1 MSSEAPWTPDDLDN
15 LLASVPTRNRA
26 RETDIESR
34 PTQFVLPPPY
44 DPRSG
49 HPPQNTPP
57 ARTTNIGV
65 LANRIENFNQETR
78 RRDVLDGT
86 EIDRAG
92 LRDSPAFFLP
102 PEWSSAWSA
111 GAEALRPSGTCGVL
125 IVVSRRGYGVTT
137 FAQHLAARHST
148 DSVLLDLEADWSHP
162 SVGRLPIEPRH
173 TLLLELKDPETD
185 RFDSGFMHHLAS
197 YAGKLRQCGSRLI
210 LTVTT
215 ELLKG
220 HHPPSGAGIEV
231 VRLTAPPDAQQLV
244 EHRLKAKGHASLV
257 QYVRSTSA
265 RNSIRGRDAVEA
277 VRCVETVL
285 QQWSAHQRQR
295 TGPGDSSTPGLI
307 ARPVRVEHLA
317 SQTAPPDGLQSE
329 IELALADWRAD
340 FDVLFGDPGERPVA
354 EKSPLSLSDRC
365 LLLTLAVHRVAPA
378 SVIGADAHALEAA
391 VVTESGGPRPVS
403 SPSLGTIFARRGLR
417 PRLAAMSAEVDP
429 QDRVTFDRPGYAE
442 AVIDYAW
449 DNFPP
454 LRDVLLAW
462 LVHLPIRSRAE
473 ADPAPRALSALILR
487 HGKAEH
493 LDKVKDLT
501 VDANRASLLVDV
513 TEQVLADEHMSG
525 TAWRLLTKWAKQ
537 GKPLRA
543 VVADVCRRVLT
554 SADSTPRARR
564 LAMTRVRN
572 LVQTDDLDIR
582 AQVLDILDG
591 LAGTTDTR
599 PLLVREVDN
608 WLVKDW
614 PPSAGRLALLALM
627 SCTDARLPWLLGA
640 NSPFEDTQLRRG
652 LQDLFG
658 NLADSAEAVAR
669 TTAWL
674 RARAADPAAADIVA
688 GRVAPSLRG
697 RSRAPAVVELLQ
709 ALRETVLPDGSR
721 ASDLLF
727 ERIAPEAASDPSL
740 SNR

>member
-1 MSSEAPWTPDDLDN
+1 M
-15 LLASVPTRNRA
+15 
-26 RETDIESR
+26 
-34 PTQFVLPPPY
+34 
-44 DPRSG
+44 
-49 HPPQNTPP
+49 
-57 ARTTNIGV
+57 
-65 LANRIENFNQETR
+65 
-78 RRDVLDGT
+78 
-86 EIDRAG
+86 
-92 LRDSPAFFLP
+92 
-102 PEWSSAWSA
+102 
-111 GAEALRPSGTCGVL
+111 
-125 IVVSRRGYGVTT
+125 SRRGYGVTT